1 MRGGLTSHFI
11 LKMIDFVYILG
22 HISVS
27 CIACYAETDCF
38 N

>member
-1 MRGGLTSHFI
+1 MRGYLTSHFI

-22 HISVS
+22 HSLWS